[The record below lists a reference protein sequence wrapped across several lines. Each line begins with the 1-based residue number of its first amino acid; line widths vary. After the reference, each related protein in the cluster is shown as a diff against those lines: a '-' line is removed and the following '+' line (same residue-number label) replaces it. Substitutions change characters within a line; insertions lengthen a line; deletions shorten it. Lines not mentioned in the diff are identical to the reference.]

1 MKRIFTLYLFILF
14 CLILQAQEELYER
27 VYVHTD
33 KTCYLAGEEV
43 WLKFYTID
51 THFRPSSF
59 SKVGYIEISN
69 TERPKAQLKLAL
81 DNGSGSGKVKIPTD
95 APSGIYE
102 LTGYTRYMRN
112 EGEKVFFRKSIAV
125 INTFRVSDSDP
136 IELADSAEI
145 YPKGK
150 PATTENIHIKTSQS
164 NYNTRQLVELTINRL
179 PDEVSDLTVS
189 VSRNDSLVTLPPL
202 EESTWRKQVTATPG
216 TFSGKWIPEY
226 EGHIICGQI
235 ESPTGETLKQVQNE
249 PISADIA
256 FVGKDIRYVQ
266 GQVESG
272 GNTLFYT
279 SHVYGTNDVVAAA
292 WNINGEP
299 FRMNILSPFSE
310 KLPQNLPSLKLY
322 RNKKRLL
329 ERSIGIQLQQVTV
342 LDSLD
347 HAIPLQSCYGL
358 QPYLN
363 YNLDEYTRFNTM
375 TETFVEFVRS
385 VIIRK
390 VNGKRR
396 LRVLKEGEKR
406 FNIGN
411 TLVLLDGVPIHDHE
425 DILKYDPRLVKK
437 IEIYNGRYGFGGE
450 VFECMISLTTQRGDL
465 PSIQLSDDSRLT
477 VYECPQLPVTF
488 KMPEYKDATDKKSRR
503 PDFRH
508 TLYWNPS
515 VETEA
520 GIDTTLSFY
529 TSDLEG
535 EFKVVVEGFTLKGE
549 LIRGEVNFHVKK

>member
-1 MKRIFTLYLFILF
+1 M
-14 CLILQAQEELYER
+14 
-27 VYVHTD
+27 
-33 KTCYLAGEEV
+33 
-43 WLKFYTID
+43 
-51 THFRPSSF
+51 
-59 SKVGYIEISN
+59 
-69 TERPKAQLKLAL
+69 
-81 DNGSGSGKVKIPTD
+81 
-95 APSGIYE
+95 
-102 LTGYTRYMRN
+102 
-112 EGEKVFFRKSIAV
+112 
-125 INTFRVSDSDP
+125 
-136 IELADSAEI
+136 
-145 YPKGK
+145 
-150 PATTENIHIKTSQS
+150 
-164 NYNTRQLVELTINRL
+164 
-179 PDEVSDLTVS
+179 
-189 VSRNDSLVTLPPL
+189 
-202 EESTWRKQVTATPG
+202 
-216 TFSGKWIPEY
+216 
-226 EGHIICGQI
+226 
-235 ESPTGETLKQVQNE
+235 KQVQNE

-425 DILKYDPRLVKK
+425 DILKYKNFISSGGVTLSGGEPLLQPEFCQALISLCHSAGIHCAVDTAGSIPLDFCRQAVDAADLLLLDIKALDPTLCQELTGQDNQNALALLEYCEAAQKAVWIRHVLVPGLTLRRELLENLAEFLSGFSCVEQVELLPFHKMGEYKWEALNLRSPLSGTREPTKAEVAAAKK
-437 IEIYNGRYGFGGE
+437 IFQ
-450 VFECMISLTTQRGDL
+450 SRGL
-465 PSIQLSDDSRLT
+465 SI
-477 VYECPQLPVTF
+477 
-488 KMPEYKDATDKKSRR
+488 
-503 PDFRH
+503 H
-508 TLYWNPS
+508 
-515 VETEA
+515 
-520 GIDTTLSFY
+520 
-529 TSDLEG
+529 
-535 EFKVVVEGFTLKGE
+535 
-549 LIRGEVNFHVKK
+549 